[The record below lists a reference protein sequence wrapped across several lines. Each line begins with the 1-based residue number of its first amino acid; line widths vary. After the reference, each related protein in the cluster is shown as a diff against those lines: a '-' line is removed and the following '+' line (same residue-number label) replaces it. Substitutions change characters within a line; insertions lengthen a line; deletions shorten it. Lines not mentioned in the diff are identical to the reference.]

1 MIQPKIVTDTDPHVA
16 VKAVAD
22 SVFLGTIANPGDMQ
36 RIRKEARRRLIGHN
50 PTDADE
56 LRMAGRIAYE
66 EAFFLAQGAAFAEA
80 ALDNA
85 VAAERKAKP

>member
-1 MIQPKIVTDTDPHVA
+1 MNIVTDTDPHVA

-22 SVFLGTIANPGDMQ
+22 SVFLGTVANSGDMQ
-36 RIRKEARRRLIGHN
+36 RIRKEARRRLVGHN

-85 VAAERKAKP
+85 VAAERKGKS